1 MQNFSGILI
10 IFLASFTFASAQI
23 KLGKGEYRVSYK
35 TSMVA
40 DTSKPNVISIDTM
53 FLEFSRERSVYYNPA
68 KRISDSLLYTQIQK
82 SMQTGAMFHLNKAGD
97 IKKNSTVIVH
107 QYPNAGKLTYFSQ
120 NVGLRPFTYEESYP
134 LMQWQLSEE
143 TKIIQGYEC
152 KKATTTFRGRNYEV
166 WYAPAIPSNFGP
178 YKFYGLPGLIV
189 FLQDSRKHFTFEL
202 IGLQKLPKNYQ
213 MITHYD
219 TGEPI
224 LFKKISLRRYNEEMR
239 KYAEDPIAY
248 LSATLMKSPVQVEV
262 KSSQGKNVKKKIIYN
277 PIELNEN

>member
-1 MQNFSGILI
+1 
-10 IFLASFTFASAQI
+10 
-23 KLGKGEYRVSYK
+23 
-35 TSMVA
+35 
-40 DTSKPNVISIDTM
+40 DTSKPNVISTDTM
-53 FLEFSRERSVYYNPA
+53 FLEFSRERSVYYNPS

-107 QYPNAGKLTYFSQ
+107 QYPNAGKLTYFSK
-120 NVGLRPFTYEESYP
+120 NIGLRPFTYEETYP

-152 KKATTTFRGRNYEV
+152 KKATTTFRGRSYEV
-166 WYAPAIPSNFGP
+166 WYAPAIPTNFGP

-219 TGEPI
+219 IGEPI
-224 LFKKISLRRYNEEMR
+224 LFEKITLKRYNEEMR

-262 KSSQGKNVKKKIIYN
+262 KNSQGKNIKKKLIYN
-277 PIELNEN
+277 PIELNEE